1 MLAPVG
7 AESASQDPQQLVP
20 EAQPSMRSASSRP
33 GEHGELMV
41 QEQVL
46 EDQILAWA
54 HNGLHGCE
62 EEPENVMHGVSIAD
76 LPPRQVLPPHSA
88 WTRKTRSETAGI
100 RRRSSEAVRGQDD

>member
-54 HNGLHGCE
+54 RNGLHGCKQ
-62 EEPENVMHGVSIAD
+62 EPENVKHGANIAD
-76 LPPRQVLPPHSA
+76 LRRARFCRP
-88 WTRKTRSETAGI
+88 TAACDFAVSRLADQSGRACA
-100 RRRSSEAVRGQDD
+100 RRVR

>member
-7 AESASQDPQQLVP
+7 AASASEAPQQLVP

-54 HNGLHGCE
+54 HRGLRGCE
-62 EEPENVMHGVSIAD
+62 QEPENVKHGISIAD
-76 LPPRQVLPPHSA
+76 QRRPEVLPP
-88 WTRKTRSETAGI
+88 TAPLTVISIG
-100 RRRSSEAVRGQDD
+100 AVSRAA